1 MKYLFAFLT
10 ALSWGFSPN
19 FAKLGSTLGAPTVLG
34 TLLAYSVAIPTYY
47 VVLCALGVPRIVT
60 EMTLRLRFYIVA
72 SGISSALGS
81 YFYWKGLSTGDVTIM
96 VPLNSTYPLVT
107 LFLVWI
113 FVREES
119 LNLNVVIGTI
129 ITIGGVILVVS

>member
-19 FAKLGSTLGAPTVLG
+19 LAKLGSALGAPPVLG
-34 TLLAYSVAIPTYY
+34 TLLAYGFAIPTYY
-47 VVLCALGVPRIVT
+47 VVLRTLGVPRIVT
-60 EMTLRLRFYIVA
+60 EMTLRQRFYIA
-72 SGISSALGS
+72 ACGISSSLGS

-107 LFLVWI
+107 LFLVWL

-119 LNLNVVIGTI
+119 LNLNVVVGTI
-129 ITIGGVILVVS
+129 LTIGGVILIIS

>member
-1 MKYLFAFLT
+1 MKYLYAFLA

-19 FAKLGSTLGAPTVLG
+19 FAKLGSALGAPPALG
-34 TLLAYSVAIPTYY
+34 TLLAYGVAIPTYY
-47 VVLCALGVPRIVT
+47 VVLRTLGVPRIVT
-60 EMTLRLRFYIVA
+60 EMTLRQRFYIA
-72 SGISSALGS
+72 ACGISSSLGS

-107 LFLVWI
+107 LFLVWL

-119 LNLNVVIGTI
+119 LNLNVVVGTI
-129 ITIGGVILVVS
+129 LTIGGVILVIS